1 MNKSLPTV
9 DFCGI
14 NTSRLIVGSN
24 PFCGKSHYSPSDDA
38 EMRDYF
44 DDGRIVDTLFAC
56 EAEGLTVF
64 QMRGDE
70 RFCRIAER
78 YFREGGKMKWF
89 TQNDPSLLPY
99 EDNLR
104 AVVAAG
110 ASAVYLHGT
119 VTDRL
124 YDAKNI
130 GEIERLLRFIKDLG
144 VPTGLGTHMP
154 ELLPFAEGM
163 GWPIDFYMTSVFN
176 LSRTE
181 RVGEAPLPCENNE
194 AFFDRDRELMFTEI
208 RKTKKPCLVLKIL
221 GAGRLCLTPEATDA
235 AFKTAFSSIK
245 PNDCVIVGIYPKHR
259 DQIGED
265 AALVRK
271 YSSLSDKNAVL

>member
-1 MNKSLPTV
+1 MKKTLPTV

-14 NTSRLIVGSN
+14 ETSRLIIGSN
-24 PFCGKSHYSPSDDA
+24 PFCGKSHYSERDDR
-38 EMRDYF
+38 EMREYF
-44 DDGRIVDTLFAC
+44 DDGRIVETLHAA

-78 YFREGGKMKWF
+78 YFREGGRMKWF

-99 EDNLR
+99 EDNIR

-130 GEIERLLRFIKDLG
+130 REIERLLSFIKDTG

-154 ELLPFAEGM
+154 EVISFAEGM
-163 GWPIDFYMTSVFN
+163 GWPIDFYMASLFN

-181 RVGEAPLPCENNE
+181 RTDERPLPSENGE
-194 AFFDRDRELMFTEI
+194 AFFDSDRERMLSAVRAT
-208 RKTKKPCLVLKIL
+208 RKPCLVLKIL
-221 GAGRLCLTPEATDA
+221 GAGRLCLTPEATDE
-235 AFKTAFSSIK
+235 AFRSAFSAIK
-245 PNDCVIVGIYPKHR
+245 PQDCVIVGIYPKHR
-259 DQIGED
+259 DQLRED
-265 AALVRK
+265 ADLVRK
-271 YSSLSDKNAVL
+271 YSSLSH